1 MPESRKR
8 PGAHYETPADIPA
21 SQRTHAST
29 ILALLVALFAA
40 IIAWFLGAG
49 TTTLVIAVLVA
60 AAAGYFAGKAMERNA
75 ARK

>member
-8 PGAHYETPADIPA
+8 PGAHYEKPADIPA

-29 ILALLVALFAA
+29 IMALLVAVFAA
-40 IIAWFLGAG
+40 LVAWFLGAG
-49 TTTLVIAVLVA
+49 ATGIVIAALVA
-60 AAAGYFAGKAMERNA
+60 GVAGYFAGKAMERNA